1 MKSTLVSRR
10 YVIRGRVQGVGFR
23 MFVQIAARKEG
34 LYGQVL
40 NRGDGSVEA
49 VAVGEVEAIQSFEQA
64 LRKGPPN
71 ARIEGV
77 GITDCAPTRLGSGFS
92 ILP

>member
-1 MKSTLVSRR
+1 MESSLVSRR

-23 MFVQIAARKEG
+23 IFVQMAGRKEG
-34 LYGQVL
+34 LDGQVS
-40 NRGDGSVEA
+40 NRVDGSVEA
-49 VAVGEVEAIQSFEQA
+49 VAVGGVKAVKSFEQA

-71 ARIEGV
+71 AMIETI
-77 GITDCAPTRLGSGFS
+77 GITDCAPTGLGSGFS

>member
-1 MKSTLVSRR
+1 MKSTRVSRR

-23 MFVQIAARKEG
+23 IFVQMVAQREG
-34 LYGQVL
+34 LDGQVV
-40 NRGDGSVEA
+40 NRSDGSVEA
-49 VAVGEVEAIQSFEQA
+49 IVVGGAEAIKSFEQS
-64 LRKGPPN
+64 LREGPPN

-77 GITDCAPTRLGSGFS
+77 EITDCAPTGLGSGFS